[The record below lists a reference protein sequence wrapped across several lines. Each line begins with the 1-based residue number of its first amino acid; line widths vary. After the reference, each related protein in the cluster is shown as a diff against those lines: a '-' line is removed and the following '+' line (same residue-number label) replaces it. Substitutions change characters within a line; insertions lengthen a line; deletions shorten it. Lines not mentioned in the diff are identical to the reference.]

1 METPIDN
8 TPEGSAAQS
17 SVKLDDPKVING
29 WALFDWANSAFAL
42 VITVAIFP
50 GYFQIV
56 TTTDTNEGIVN
67 VFGLQI
73 SNSSLF
79 AFCISMAYF
88 VIALLSPLLS
98 GIADYGG
105 KKKYF
110 LRLFTTL
117 GSLACMSL
125 FLFKGVETLA
135 IGSIGFILG
144 VIGFAGGLVFYNS
157 YLPEIASEPNYDRV
171 SARGFALGYIGSI
184 LLLVINLL
192 MISFPTSFG
201 LPEDGTLP
209 ARLSFLMVGIWWIG
223 FAQISFRRLPAD
235 PAGKTKGNLV
245 KRGVDELR
253 KVWRAVKKQHNT
265 KFFLYSF
272 FCYSAGVQTILFLA
286 STFATKELDFAEQ
299 ELIILVLILQ
309 LLAVAGAYLASKLSE
324 WRGNKTSLITMLVI
338 WALICLAA
346 YLVTTKFQFYL
357 VAAGVGTVMGGI
369 QSLSRSTYSKLL
381 PVDTKDTTSY
391 FSFYDVLEKVAII
404 LGTFIF
410 GFFELITGSMRNSVL
425 VLAVFFVV
433 SIVILLRISI
443 RPAKTM
449 S

>member
-1 METPIDN
+1 METPHDN
-8 TPEGSAAQS
+8 VPEASFEPPA
-17 SVKLDDPKVING
+17 VKLDDPKVING

-42 VITVAIFP
+42 VITVAVFP

-56 TTTDTNEGIVN
+56 TTTDTNNGVLD
-67 VFGLQI
+67 VFGLKI
-73 SNSSLF
+73 TNSSLF
-79 AFCISMAYF
+79 AFCISIAYF
-88 VIALLSPLLS
+88 IIALLSPLLS

-110 LRLFTTL
+110 LRLFTTI
-117 GSLACMSL
+117 GSIACMSL
-125 FLFKGVETLA
+125 FLFTGVETLA

-184 LLLVINLL
+184 LLLIVNLL
-192 MISFPTSFG
+192 MISFPTWFG
-201 LPEDGTLP
+201 LPEKGTLP
-209 ARLSFLMVGIWWIG
+209 AQLSFLMVGLWWIG
-223 FAQISFRRLPAD
+223 FAQIPFKRLPAD
-235 PAGKTKGNLV
+235 PQGKSKGNLV
-245 KRGVDELR
+245 SKGMDELR
-253 KVWRAVKKQHNT
+253 KVWRAVKQQHNT
-265 KFFLYSF
+265 KFFLFSF
-272 FCYSAGVQTILFLA
+272 FCYSAGVQTILYLA
-286 STFATKELDFAEQ
+286 STFATKELEFAEQ

-309 LLAVAGAYLASKLSE
+309 LVAVVGAYLASKLSE
-324 WRGNKTSLITMLVI
+324 WKGNKVSLITMLII
-338 WALICLAA
+338 WALICVAA
-346 YLVTTKFQFYL
+346 YIVFSKIQFYL
-357 VAAGVGTVMGGI
+357 VAAGVGMVMGGI

-425 VLAVFFVV
+425 VLAVFFVA
-433 SIVILLRISI
+433 SIFILLKVRIK
-443 RPAKTM
+443 PAEQTI
-449 S
+449 

>member
-1 METPIDN
+1 METPNDKVPE
-8 TPEGSAAQS
+8 TPIQHPA
-17 SVKLDDPKVING
+17 VILDDPKVING

-42 VITVAIFP
+42 VITVAVFP
-50 GYFQIV
+50 GYFNIV
-56 TTTDTNEGIVN
+56 TTTEENRGILD

-79 AFCISMAYF
+79 AFCISAAYF
-88 VIALLSPLLS
+88 IIALLSPILS

-110 LRLFTTL
+110 LRLFTTV

-125 FLFKGVETLA
+125 FFFTGVETLA
-135 IGSIGFILG
+135 IGTIGFILG

-184 LLLVINLL
+184 LLLIINLL
-192 MISFPTSFG
+192 MISFPTAFG
-201 LPEDGTLP
+201 LPAQSTLP
-209 ARLSFLMVGIWWIG
+209 AQISFFMVGLWWIG
-223 FAQISFRRLPAD
+223 FAQIPFRRLPAD
-235 PAGKTKGNLV
+235 PPGKSKGNLA
-245 KRGVDELR
+245 KKGMDELR
-253 KVWRAVKKQHNT
+253 KVWRAVKLQHNT
-265 KFFLYSF
+265 KFFLFSF

-286 STFATKELDFAEQ
+286 ATFASDELDFAEQ

-309 LLAVAGAYLASKLSE
+309 LVAVAGAYLASKLSE

-338 WALICLAA
+338 WVVICIAA
-346 YLVTTKFQFYL
+346 YLVTTKIQFYL
-357 VAAGVGTVMGGI
+357 VAAGVGMVMGGI

-425 VLAVFFVV
+425 VLAVFFIA
-433 SIVILLRISI
+433 SIFILMKVRIK
-443 RPAKTM
+443 PAKAVV
-449 S
+449 